1 MTVTLGAPQGNLRR
15 VKRGLKCCWVF
26 SEQVSMAGGGGT
38 PRSSSEETGLWPV
51 PGSWSPRGALGGVGR
66 AAAWGQI
73 EQGGALWTEPQ
84 WSADRLA
91 TVMGLAGGISVT
103 GLPGHS
109 DRTLVFSE
117 VTLLQADPGS
127 PWESPEDVS
136 LGEIPTY
143 QKVLAWSGIFQTDF

>member
-1 MTVTLGAPQGNLRR
+1 
-15 VKRGLKCCWVF
+15 
-26 SEQVSMAGGGGT
+26 MAGGGGI
-38 PRSSSEETGLWPV
+38 PRSSSEETGLRPV

-84 WSADRLA
+84 WSADSLA
-91 TVMGLAGGISVT
+91 MVMGLAGGISVA

-127 PWESPEDVS
+127 PRESPEDVS
-136 LGEIPTY
+136 LGEIATY
-143 QKVLAWSGIFQTDF
+143 QKVLAWSGIFQTHF